1 MLRRIPRPLALLLG
15 VAALLSVAWTF
26 TLAPFQGPDEPA
38 HFNYSQQLAETGHRP
53 SVTTGGHPDS
63 TAVANALYFFNLNQ
77 LAGVTDAR
85 PAWSKVE
92 ERRFQDTLDA
102 LGKKADKDG
111 VGPNPLAK
119 NPPLYYAYEVVPYR
133 IGSLFSFWDRLTLMR
148 LSSGVLFL
156 LTVAF
161 TWLAASELFRSLWPR
176 VLATGSVALL
186 PELTMM
192 SGTVNADN
200 LLITVWSAF
209 TYVALR
215 LVNRGPTPRMVFA
228 ACALTVASALTHGR
242 GIAMIPALLLVLGI
256 VLVRARPSLVR
267 AARALA
273 PGVALLAVAAIAY
286 KVFLSPDTGA
296 YGGEVTVSHGGT
308 MSITGFINTT
318 WQFYFPRLPFMAP
331 RIGPAYGYRQM
342 FIEGFFGRF
351 ASLEVAYST
360 RVYTLIQY
368 VCALGLAG
376 LVAFVAGRWPE
387 VRARWAQLAVL
398 VVIAVS
404 MLGLLH
410 FASYRALATGPD
422 PLITGRY
429 LLPLVTVFG
438 LAVAFVIS
446 SLRPR
451 ASALVGALALSGLLA
466 LNLYGLM
473 LTFTRFY
480 A

>member
-1 MLRRIPRPLALLLG
+1 MLKRIPRPLALLLG

-53 SVTTGGHPDS
+53 SVTTGSHPDS
-63 TAVANALYFFNLNQ
+63 TEVANAIYFFNLNQ
-77 LAGVTDAR
+77 LAGVSDAR

-102 LGKKADKDG
+102 LGEKAEEDG
-111 VGPNPLAK
+111 TGPNPLAK
-119 NPPLYYAYEVVPYR
+119 NPPLYYAYEVVPYT
-133 IGSLFSFWDRLTLMR
+133 IGSLFSFWDRLTIMR

-156 LTVAF
+156 LAVAF
-161 TWLAASELFRSLWPR
+161 TWLAASELFRGTWPR
-176 VLATGSVALL
+176 VLATASVALL

-200 LLITVWSAF
+200 LLITIWSAF
-209 TYVALR
+209 TFVALR
-215 LVNRGPTPRMVFA
+215 LVNRGPTPRLIFA
-228 ACALTVASALTHGR
+228 ACGLTVASALTHGR
-242 GIAMIPALLLVLGI
+242 GIAMIPALVIILAI
-256 VLVRARPSLVR
+256 VLARARPSLLQ
-267 AARALA
+267 AARGLA
-273 PGVALLAVAAIAY
+273 PGVALLILAGVAY
-286 KVFLSPDTGA
+286 ELFLAPDTGA

-308 MSITGFINTT
+308 MSITGFINST
-318 WQFYFPRLPFMAP
+318 WQFYFPRLPSMGP

-351 ASLEVAYST
+351 ASLEVGYSA

-376 LVAFVAGRWPE
+376 LVAFVAGRWSV

-398 VVIAVS
+398 AAIAVS
-404 MLGLLH
+404 MLGVLH
-410 FASYRALATGPD
+410 LASYRALATSPD

-438 LAVAFVIS
+438 LAVAFVLS

-451 ASALVGALALSGLLA
+451 ASAICGALALSGLLA